1 MKIQGQSYE
10 SVVDCVSFS
19 NWKSYPNLH
28 ISTHR
33 IDMSGI
39 IKLSYFQERV
49 KIIYNSPDQSYDQSD
64 HPDDYPDHEPY

>member
-10 SVVDCVSFS
+10 SVVDCVLFS
-19 NWKSYPNLH
+19 NQKSYPNLH

-39 IKLSYFQERV
+39 IKISHFQEKV
-49 KIIYNSPDQSYDQSD
+49 KIIYNSPDQSYDQSN
-64 HPDDYPDHEPY
+64 HPDHEPY